1 MINSQD
7 FRNHHPKHDSSLSS
21 ICAEIFS
28 SQKNLSTI
36 DGFISG
42 SLIRFFKIK
51 NEDFITYRITR
62 SSFVFKSHK
71 RILNNVY
78 GIIFLQVHVNRIQIL
93 NHYFTLFFLFST
105 ARFLQWK
112 YNLMLSL
119 KIQISIFDIKKTKTK
134 SCNSV

>member
-93 NHYFTLFFLFST
+93 NHYFTLFFCSIP
-105 ARFLQWK
+105 RFLRGK
-112 YNLMLSL
+112 YNLVLSL

-134 SCNSV
+134 SCNLV